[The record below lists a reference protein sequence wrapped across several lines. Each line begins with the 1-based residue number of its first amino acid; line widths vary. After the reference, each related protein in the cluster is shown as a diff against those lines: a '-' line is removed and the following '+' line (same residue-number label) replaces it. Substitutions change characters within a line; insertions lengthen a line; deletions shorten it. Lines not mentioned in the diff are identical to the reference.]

1 MKWEIVE
8 GVDIMV
14 VWELIGGV
22 YFGIFKG
29 VFEMEIKEK
38 WGVNIMVYF
47 ELEIDCIVKVGFEIV

>member
-1 MKWEIVE
+1 
-8 GVDIMV
+8 MV